1 MPTPL
6 SSWNGQ
12 LPTDVI
18 LDSGILYFGA
28 SPGTA
33 FSAQQGGGL
42 KWDPGKD
49 TRQTEFDG
57 QHAPV
62 AGIDRTTFVKPSL
75 KGQFLQIPVAAWS
88 QLEPGAALATVTG
101 GPAGATQVQ
110 PKQAGVLYA
119 AGDYLTNARIAFMR
133 GDGTYFQI
141 RMPKALVIKWALSG
155 TEKAEGVYDIELEAR
170 LDMTVSGNTPATP
183 PYVGEYFTAAP

>member
-33 FSAQQGGGL
+33 FSAQRGGL
-42 KWDPGKD
+42 KWDPGEEK
-49 TRQTEFDG
+49 RQIEFDG
-57 QHAPV
+57 QHSGV
-62 AGIDRTTFVKPSL
+62 AGLDRTTFWKAKLS
-75 KGQFLQIPVAAWS
+75 GNFLQVPVAAWS
-88 QLEPGAALATVTG
+88 QLEPGAALATVAG

-110 PKQAGVLYA
+110 PKSAGVLYA
-119 AGDYLTNARIAFMR
+119 AGDYLANARIAFMR

-141 RMPKALVIKWALSG
+141 RMPKAVVVKWDLSG
-155 TEKAEGVYDIELEAR
+155 TEKEEGLYAIEIEAR

-183 PYVGEYFTAAP
+183 PFVGEYFTGAP